1 MTENAL
7 EPVPMRCRSP
17 ESAMTTS
24 RPATIADV
32 AAAAGV
38 GVGTVSRVLN
48 GATNVREA
56 TRETVLAAME
66 RLGYRPSHLAV
77 ALSRGTART
86 VALVLPHLTSPSV
99 VLRGAGAPP
108 GLGGQ
113 GYDTGVCSGGTPQQ
127 RDHPPAARTGRHRAD
142 RAV

>member
-1 MTENAL
+1 
-7 EPVPMRCRSP
+7 
-17 ESAMTTS
+17 MTTS

-77 ALSRGTART
+77 ALPRGTART
-86 VALVLPHLTSPSV
+86 VALVLPHPTSPSL
-99 VLRGAGAPP
+99 VLRRAEAPRRAGRPGHAP
-108 GLGGQ
+108 GLRRR
-113 GYDTGVCSGGTPQQ
+113 DT
-127 RDHPPAARTGRHRAD
+127 PAHARP
-142 RAV
+142 